1 MNMFKIAVVED
12 EKIYIDQMKLFLDKY
27 QTERSVK
34 LDISFFQDGEDI
46 TEKYGG
52 FDIIFMDIQMRFMD
66 GMIAAR
72 KIRELNQEVIIIF
85 ITNMIQ
91 YVIHGYQVDVRL
103 WAGRRNSGVGSSRQ
117 IDRVGAVMVS
127 NGT

>member
-52 FDIIFMDIQMRFMD
+52 FDIQMRFMD

-91 YVIHGYQVDVRL
+91 YVIQGYQVDVRL